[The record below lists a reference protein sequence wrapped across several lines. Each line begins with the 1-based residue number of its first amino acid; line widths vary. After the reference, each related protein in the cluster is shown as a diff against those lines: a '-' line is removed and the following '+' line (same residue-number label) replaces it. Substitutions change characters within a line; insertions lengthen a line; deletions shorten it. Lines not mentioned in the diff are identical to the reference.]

1 MAVRSEPAAVS
12 PDREIVI
19 SRVLD
24 APRELVFAAW
34 TDPRHVT
41 RWWGPRGFTTTTAEM
56 DVRPGGVWRFV
67 MHGPDGTDY
76 PNKIVFLEVAR
87 PDRLVYQHA
96 GEGETDDV
104 KFHTTV
110 TFAEQGGKT
119 KLTLRMVFDTA
130 EERNTVVEKYGAV
143 EGGKQTLE
151 RLGEHLATL
160 APAGQQVVFTRVFDA
175 PRELVFRAW
184 TDPKHVARWWGP
196 KEFTNRVGEW
206 DARPG
211 GGIRLDMVG
220 PDGTAYP
227 MGGVFHEVA
236 APERLVFTSTA
247 FEDEPGN
254 PKLEAINTVTFAE
267 PTARRRSRCGRS
279 SSRRRPRWPGRSPGW
294 KRAGARAWTSSPT
307 TWRPPTRRSSS
318 PAPSTRRG
326 SWCSGR
332 GPRPGISR
340 AGSGRSASRRS
351 PRRTTC
357 ARAASSTTTCGR
369 RTATRCGASGSTA
382 RSSRRNDSSSCH
394 RSRTRRAARP
404 GPVQL
409 GLAAR
414 SALDGDV
421 RRAGRPHDA
430 DDAGRPPERDRGGAQ
445 DLRGHARVHAEG
457 LDRNAGPARRIS
469 GEELRSD
476 FTAGGTRGPPVSREG
491 LRRSDRVCDR
501 LDRRSPYEIPRGKRA
516 ASKVR
521 RSSRVT
527 ASPVITGPRLTAP
540 AAQDRQQV
548 QRPARLKPD
557 VRQVTCLTAL
567 RLA

>member
-34 TDPRHVT
+34 TDLRHVS

-67 MHGPDGTDY
+67 MHGPDGVDY

-110 TFAEQGGKT
+110 TFDEQGGKT

-130 EERNTVVEKYGAV
+130 EARSTVVEKYGAI

-236 APERLVFTSTA
+236 APSGSSSPPPRSRTNRATPSSKAST
-247 FEDEPGN
+247 PSRS
-254 PKLEAINTVTFAE
+254 PST
-267 PTARRRSRCGRS
+267 TARRRSRCGR
-279 SSRRRPRWPGRSPGW
+279 
-294 KRAGARAWTSSPT
+294 
-307 TWRPPTRRSSS
+307 
-318 PAPSTRRG
+318 
-326 SWCSGR
+326 C
-332 GPRPGISR
+332 
-340 AGSGRSASRRS
+340 
-351 PRRTTC
+351 
-357 ARAASSTTTCGR
+357 SSTPP
-369 RTATRCGASGSTA
+369 RC
-382 RSSRRNDSSSCH
+382 
-394 RSRTRRAARP
+394 
-404 GPVQL
+404 
-409 GLAAR
+409 
-414 SALDGDV
+414 
-421 RRAGRPHDA
+421 AG
-430 DDAGRPPERDRGGAQ
+430 
-445 DLRGHARVHAEG
+445 
-457 LDRNAGPARRIS
+457 
-469 GEELRSD
+469 
-476 FTAGGTRGPPVSREG
+476 
-491 LRRSDRVCDR
+491 
-501 LDRRSPYEIPRGKRA
+501 
-516 ASKVR
+516 
-521 RSSRVT
+521 
-527 ASPVITGPRLTAP
+527 
-540 AAQDRQQV
+540 
-548 QRPARLKPD
+548 
-557 VRQVTCLTAL
+557 
-567 RLA
+567 